1 MLFRSLEQHRLTGR
15 SHLRRIFFHMVQAEK
30 EMSAY
35 GASSKF
41 NVHRDFIEVLFQL
54 GRTTADSWLENNF
67 SQVGVKTSIDM
78 QKLFF

>member
-1 MLFRSLEQHRLTGR
+1 M
-15 SHLRRIFFHMVQAEK
+15 RRIFFHMVQAEK

-54 GRTTADSWLENNF
+54 GAKTADAWLVENSDRLGNE
-67 SQVGVKTSIDM
+67 SSIDL